1 MKKLYVLK
9 KDGMYYNFGN
19 TYSDINCAEVYDH
32 VPVWQMENNPHFK
45 GAELIEIE
53 YREKGKCQNVK

>member
-19 TYSDINCAEVYDH
+19 WYSDINCANPYDH
-32 VPVWQMENNPHFK
+32 RPVWQMENNPHFK

-53 YREKGKCQNVK
+53 YREKK